1 MTFLFQTTKRLRN
14 FGKRETETNTNIL
27 RDSEYPE
34 EIREFIIPSTRK
46 LWGSGSNVSPSFPAH
61 HTQAYHH
68 IIQRKVAS
76 SIQIASLNN
85 IGTGNPPEIGGTE
98 VTCLDSVYEVRGP
111 SPGRGRNLPGRGHFC
126 QFSHWTN
133 FSL

>member
-46 LWGSGSNVSPSFPAH
+46 L
-61 HTQAYHH
+61 
-68 IIQRKVAS
+68 
-76 SIQIASLNN
+76 
-85 IGTGNPPEIGGTE
+85 
-98 VTCLDSVYEVRGP
+98 
-111 SPGRGRNLPGRGHFC
+111 
-126 QFSHWTN
+126 
-133 FSL
+133 